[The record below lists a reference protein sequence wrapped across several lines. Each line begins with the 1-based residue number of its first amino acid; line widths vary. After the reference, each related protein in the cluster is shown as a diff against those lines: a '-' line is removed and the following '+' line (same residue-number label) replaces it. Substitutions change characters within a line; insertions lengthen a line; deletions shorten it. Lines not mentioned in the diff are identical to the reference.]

1 MDSPSDSVLLEMR
14 GISKRFP
21 GVQALDAVDFTLRR
35 GEVHALMGEN
45 GAGKS
50 TLIKVLTGVHPLDA
64 GGILLEG
71 QAVRPASPMQ
81 AEAMGISTVYQ
92 EVNLIPHLSVAE
104 NICLGRQPT
113 SLGTIRWGAMA
124 RRAEAAMARL
134 GLAIDVRRQVSGY
147 SIAIQQ
153 MVSIARAL
161 DISARVLILDEPTSS
176 LDENEVEQLFGL
188 LRRLRG
194 QGIGIIFITHFLDQV
209 YRVSDQ
215 ITVLRNGGLVGQYQA
230 DQLPRIELIARMIG
244 KDPAEIAP
252 EAAAAGTAE
261 TQIPEETPFVALD
274 GLGRRG
280 AVSSVSMDLRRGQVV
295 GLAGLLGSGR
305 TETARLL
312 FGIDR
317 PDSGSI
323 RVDGQGVT
331 IQPPRWHLSLIQA
344 FRFIGYFLARRLM
357 GYGPRR
363 AIRLGFAFIPEDR
376 RAAGIIPN
384 LSVRENI
391 MLALQASRGAWRR
404 LTGRKQAEL
413 VEKFI
418 TALDIRTPG
427 AEQLV
432 ANLSGGNQ
440 QKVLVA
446 RWLATE
452 PRLLILDEPTRGID
466 VGAKAEIEKLIA
478 RLRRAGMAI
487 LFISSELDE
496 VVRTSQR
503 VVVLR
508 DRTQVAQLAGGLITE
523 QAIMHAIA
531 SGGAAHD

>member
-1 MDSPSDSVLLEMR
+1 MGDPSDSVLLEMR
-14 GISKRFP
+14 GISKSFP
-21 GVQALDAVDFTLRR
+21 GVQALDIVDFTLRR

-50 TLIKVLTGVHPLDA
+50 TLIKVLTGVYPLDA
-64 GGILLEG
+64 GSVLLEG
-71 QAVRPASPMQ
+71 QAVKPASPMQ

-113 SLGTIRWGAMA
+113 RLGTIRWGLMA

-134 GLAIDVRRQVSGY
+134 ALAIDVRRQVSSY

-176 LDENEVEQLFGL
+176 LDENEVEQLFAL
-188 LRRLRG
+188 MRRLRE

-209 YRVSDQ
+209 YRVSDR
-215 ITVLRNGGLVGQYQA
+215 ITVLRNGRLVGQYQA

-244 KDPAEIAP
+244 KDPREFIPDAAQVGPVAEAGAAD
-252 EAAAAGTAE
+252 EAA
-261 TQIPEETPFVALD
+261 FVAVD
-274 GLGRRG
+274 GLGRSG
-280 AVSSVSMDLRRGQVV
+280 AVSSVSMALRRGQVV

-317 PDSGSI
+317 ADSGSI
-323 RVDGQGVT
+323 AVEGKGVT
-331 IQPPRWHLSLIQA
+331 IGS
-344 FRFIGYFLARRLM
+344 
-357 GYGPRR
+357 PRR

-404 LTGRKQAEL
+404 LPGRKQAEL

-418 TALDIRTPG
+418 STLDIRTPG
-427 AEQLV
+427 PEQLV

-466 VGAKAEIEKLIA
+466 GGAKAEIERLIA
-478 RLRRAGMAI
+478 RLRRMGMAI

-508 DRTQVAQLAGGLITE
+508 DRGQVAQLAGGQISE
-523 QAIMHAIA
+523 RAIMQAIA
-531 SGGAAHD
+531 SGGAASC

>member
-1 MDSPSDSVLLEMR
+1 MDGPSHSVLLEMR
-14 GISKRFP
+14 GISKSFP
-21 GVQALDAVDFTLRR
+21 GVQALDAVDFTLGR

-64 GGILLEG
+64 GSILLEG
-71 QAVRPASPMQ
+71 RAVRPASPMQ

-113 SLGTIRWGAMA
+113 RLGTIRWGSMA
-124 RRAEAAMARL
+124 RRAQAAMARL
-134 GLAIDVRRQVSGY
+134 GLDIDVRRQVSGY

-176 LDENEVEQLFGL
+176 LDENEVEQLFAL

-194 QGIGIIFITHFLDQV
+194 QGMGIVFITHFLDQV

-244 KDPAEIAP
+244 KDVGEIVPDKAG
-252 EAAAAGTAE
+252 AAAAPGESEAPPGE
-261 TQIPEETPFVALD
+261 PAFVAVE

-280 AVSSVSMDLRRGQVV
+280 AVTSVSMALRRGQVV

-323 RVDGQGVT
+323 AVEGKGVT
-331 IQPPRWHLSLIQA
+331 IGS
-344 FRFIGYFLARRLM
+344 
-357 GYGPRR
+357 PRR

-427 AEQLV
+427 PEQLV

-440 QKVLVA
+440 QKVLLA
-446 RWLATE
+446 RWLAME

-508 DRTQVAQLAGGLITE
+508 DRSQVAELAGGLISE
-523 QAIMHAIA
+523 QSIMQAIA
-531 SGGAAHD
+531 SGGGSKC

>member
-1 MDSPSDSVLLEMR
+1 MDDPSDSVLLEMR
-14 GISKRFP
+14 GISKSFP
-21 GVQALDAVDFTLRR
+21 GVLALDMVDFTLAR

-50 TLIKVLTGVHPLDA
+50 TLIKVLTGVHPLDS
-64 GGILLEG
+64 GSIMLEG
-71 QAVRPASPMQ
+71 RAIRPASPMD
-81 AEAMGISTVYQ
+81 AESVGISTVYQ
-92 EVNLIPHLSVAE
+92 EVNLIPNLSVAE

-113 SLGTIRWGAMA
+113 RLGTIRWGAMA

-134 GLAIDVRRQVSGY
+134 GLALDVRRQVSGY

-176 LDENEVEQLFGL
+176 LDENEVEQLFAL
-188 LRRLRG
+188 MRRLRG

-209 YRVSDQ
+209 YRVSDR

-252 EAAAAGTAE
+252 AGAAAAAPPAE
-261 TQIPEETPFVALD
+261 AAVPGETPFVAVD

-280 AVSSVSMDLRRGQVV
+280 AVTSVSMALRRGQVV

-317 PDSGSI
+317 PDSGAVRI
-323 RVDGQGVT
+323 DGKGVT
-331 IQPPRWHLSLIQA
+331 IGS
-344 FRFIGYFLARRLM
+344 
-357 GYGPRR
+357 PRR
-363 AIRLGFAFIPEDR
+363 AISLGFAFIPEDR

-404 LTGRKQAEL
+404 LPGRKQAEL

-427 AEQLV
+427 PEQLV

-440 QKVLVA
+440 QKVLLA
-446 RWLATE
+446 RWLAME

-466 VGAKAEIEKLIA
+466 VGAKAEIERLIA
-478 RLRRAGMAI
+478 RLRQAGMAL

-508 DRTQVAQLAGGLITE
+508 DRNQVAELAGAQISE
-523 QAIMHAIA
+523 QAIMQAIA
-531 SGGAAHD
+531 SAGGPSHE

>member
-1 MDSPSDSVLLEMR
+1 MGGPSDSVLLEMR
-14 GISKRFP
+14 GISKSFP
-21 GVQALDAVDFTLRR
+21 GVQALDTVDFTLRR

-50 TLIKVLTGVHPLDA
+50 TLIKVLTGVYPLDA
-64 GGILLEG
+64 GSILLEG
-71 QAVRPASPMQ
+71 RAVKPASPMQ
-81 AEAMGISTVYQ
+81 AEAIGISTVYQ
-92 EVNLIPHLSVAE
+92 EVNLIPNLSVAE

-113 SLGTIRWGAMA
+113 RLGTIRWGSMA

-134 GLAIDVRRQVSGY
+134 GLAIDVKRQVSGY

-176 LDENEVEQLFGL
+176 LDDNEVEQLFAL
-188 LRRLRG
+188 LRRLRD
-194 QGIGIIFITHFLDQV
+194 QGIGIVFITHFLDQV

-244 KDPAEIAP
+244 KDPGEIAP
-252 EAAAAGTAE
+252 ATATAAGSAEAAVADEA
-261 TQIPEETPFVALD
+261 PFVAVD

-280 AVSSVSMDLRRGQVV
+280 AVSSVSMVLRRGQVV

-323 RVDGQGVT
+323 RVEGKGVT
-331 IQPPRWHLSLIQA
+331 IGS
-344 FRFIGYFLARRLM
+344 
-357 GYGPRR
+357 PRR

-391 MLALQASRGAWRR
+391 MLALQAGRGAWRR
-404 LTGRKQAEL
+404 LPGRKQAEL

-418 TALDIRTPG
+418 SVLDIRTPG

-440 QKVLVA
+440 QKVLLA
-446 RWLATE
+446 RWLAME

-466 VGAKAEIEKLIA
+466 VGAKAEIERLIA
-478 RLRRAGMAI
+478 RLRQAGMAI

-496 VVRTSQR
+496 VVRTSQQ

-508 DRTQVAQLAGGLITE
+508 DRSQVAELAGGLISE
-523 QAIMHAIA
+523 QSIMQAIA
-531 SGGAAHD
+531 SGGGVT